1 MTKDERQELRQ
12 IQETL
17 IAILARVTDMLGG
30 SKALSDWDNDDSPA
44 PKPKRAYTLAE
55 CDSEAKERFIAP

>member
-17 IAILARVTDMLGG
+17 ITTLAKVTELLGTPKPISKPARVAM
-30 SKALSDWDNDDSPA
+30 DS
-44 PKPKRAYTLAE
+44 
-55 CDSEAKERFIAP
+55 SEAKERFIAP

>member
-17 IAILARVTDMLGG
+17 ITTLAKVTELLGPSKPVSKLARVTMD
-30 SKALSDWDNDDSPA
+30 
-44 PKPKRAYTLAE
+44 
-55 CDSEAKERFIAP
+55 DSEAKDRFIAP

>member
-17 IAILARVTDMLGG
+17 ITTLAKVTNMLGTP
-30 SKALSDWDNDDSPA
+30 KALSDWDKDDS
-44 PKPKRAYTLAE
+44 E
-55 CDSEAKERFIAP
+55 SKERFIAP

>member
-17 IAILARVTDMLGG
+17 ITTLAKVTGLLGPSKPVSKLARVTMD
-30 SKALSDWDNDDSPA
+30 
-44 PKPKRAYTLAE
+44 
-55 CDSEAKERFIAP
+55 DSEAKERFIAP

>member
-17 IAILARVTDMLGG
+17 ITTLAKVTGLLAPSKPVSKLARVIMD
-30 SKALSDWDNDDSPA
+30 
-44 PKPKRAYTLAE
+44 
-55 CDSEAKERFIAP
+55 DSEAKERFIAP

>member
-17 IAILARVTDMLGG
+17 ITTLAKVTEMLGTP
-30 SKALSDWDNDDSPA
+30 KTVA
-44 PKPKRAYTLAE
+44 PVRYE
-55 CDSEAKERFIAP
+55 DDSEAKERFIAP

>member
-17 IAILARVTDMLGG
+17 IT
-30 SKALSDWDNDDSPA
+30 
-44 PKPKRAYTLAE
+44 TLAKVTE
-55 CDSEAKERFIAP
+55 LLGPAKPVSKPARITMDSSEAKERFIAP

>member
-17 IAILARVTDMLGG
+17 IVALAKITEMLGAPR
-30 SKALSDWDNDDSPA
+30 SNKPA
-44 PKPKRAYTLAE
+44 RPDY
-55 CDSEAKERFIAP
+55 DSEAKERFIAP

>member
-17 IAILARVTDMLGG
+17 ITTLARVTELLGS
-30 SKALSDWDNDDSPA
+30 SKPA
-44 PKPKRAYTLAE
+44 SKPVRITM
-55 CDSEAKERFIAP
+55 DPSESKERFIAP